1 MEDVLSVYHKAYD
14 PEYPV
19 VCMDESSKQLIKE
32 VREPLKAR
40 PGSIEKIDDEYI
52 RKGVAEIFI
61 AVEPLGNHRKVW
73 LNPTRT
79 SKDWAEF
86 IKQIVDDYP
95 QAKKVILVMD
105 NLNTHKMSSLY
116 QAFSPEEAYR
126 IASKLEIHYTPRHGS
141 WLNIAE
147 IALSVLKSQCLSRR
161 IPTMTLMKKYVKQW
175 EDKRNQRKKNG
186 VSWQFTTENARIK
199 LKHLYPV
206 L

>member
-14 PEYPV
+14 PEYPI

-147 IALSVLKSQCLSRR
+147 IELSVLKSQCLSRR